1 MPHRRLPDPAPSGSA
16 SIKSGI
22 VATLV
27 AHGLDTGVAIAPW
40 FEGMRV
46 GPRDFT
52 GPQGPPYL
60 TYREAC
66 RVIQR
71 ALAALPGEGL
81 GLLLGGRQSLGE
93 FGLLG
98 LAMMASPNFGEAMRT
113 AVRFAPVTGSMLDLA
128 VVEDADG
135 IAVTLRTRTHEPAIE
150 AYLCEEFLAS
160 CHNLCRALLG
170 EGFAGKRIE
179 LAYPAPAHA
188 ARYAEVLGAP
198 VAFGRPDS
206 RVVIARE
213 WLAHPMPAANPVALR
228 ELVAVCRAQMP
239 SEQPPAGIVAALQER
254 LALQVADTP
263 RLTDL
268 AAELHLTER
277 TLRRQLRAAGTSFR
291 ALHDGV
297 RERVACELLVA
308 GKLPIVQVAAA
319 VGFNDA
325 RDFRRA
331 FKRWTGRLPREM
343 RRQCG
348 GCALARP

>member
-1 MPHRRLPDPAPSGSA
+1 MGTAN
-16 SIKSGI
+16 IKSGI

-27 AHGLDTGVAIAPW
+27 GRGLELGVPIAPW
-40 FEGMRV
+40 FQGMRV
-46 GPRDFT
+46 GPRDFAD
-52 GPQGPPYL
+52 PQNAPYL

-71 ALAALPGEGL
+71 ALAALPGEGH

-98 LAMMASPNFGEAMRT
+98 LAMMASPTFGEALRT
-113 AVRFAPVTGSMLDLA
+113 AVRFAPITGAMLELA
-128 VVEDADG
+128 VGDDPDG
-135 IAVTLRTRTHEPAIE
+135 IAVTLRMRTREPEIE

-160 CHNLCRALLG
+160 CHNLCRAMLG
-170 EGFAGKRIE
+170 DGFRGHRVD
-179 LAYPAPAHA
+179 LGYPPPAHA
-188 ARYAEVLGAP
+188 ARYAEVLGAE
-198 VAFGRPDS
+198 VRFGQPDT

-213 WLAHPMPAANPVALR
+213 WLDRPMPAANPIAMR
-228 ELVAVCRAQMP
+228 ELLAVCRAQMP
-239 SEQPPAGIVAALQER
+239 SEQPPAGIVAAIQER
-254 LALQVADTP
+254 LALQVAETP

-297 RERVACELLVA
+297 RERVACELLVGGGLSIA
-308 GKLPIVQVAAA
+308 EVAAA
-319 VGFNDA
+319 VGFGEV

-343 RRQCG
+343 RKQCG
-348 GCALARP
+348 GCALVRR